1 MRVKAI
7 PVAAVTP
14 GKGALATV
22 NGHDVAVFRRGDEIL
37 AIGNDCPHQGG
48 SLCDGWLEGDIVV

>member
-1 MRVKAI
+1 VKAI

-48 SLCDGWLEGDIVV
+48 SL